1 MTMRR
6 GRSLFLLASLAL
18 LLPSCG
24 AGVPAVIRDEQSRT
38 PPGVVTVVFFTD
50 FQCPYCRRTHAAL
63 TAVLAD
69 PPGGARVRV
78 VLRHVPLSM
87 HPDAPAAA
95 RAAIC
100 AEALPAYDDYVR
112 ALYASNDLGDA
123 SNEELAVERGAN
135 RDTFHACVAA
145 SSTEARIKSD
155 THRLDELGGDGVP
168 LLYVGRRRMDGSQ
181 TRRDL
186 EAAIAAAARDLPGAR
201 E

>member
-1 MTMRR
+1 MTRRR
-6 GRSLFLLASLAL
+6 GRTLCFLAAFAL
-18 LLPSCG
+18 SLPSCG
-24 AGVPAVIRDEQSRT
+24 ASVPAVIRDEQSRT

-63 TAVLAD
+63 AAVLAD
-69 PPGGARVRV
+69 PPPGARVRV

-100 AEALPAYDDYVR
+100 AEGLAAYEDYVR
-112 ALYASNDLGDA
+112 ALYASSDLGDA
-123 SNEELAVERGAN
+123 SNEDLAVERGAN
-135 RDTFHACVAA
+135 REKFHACVGDPATAA
-145 SSTEARIKSD
+145 RTESD
-155 THRLDELGGDGVP
+155 THRLDALGGDGVP

-186 EAAIAAAARDLPGAR
+186 AAAIAAAARELP
-201 E
+201 

>member
-1 MTMRR
+1 MRR
-6 GRSLFLLASLAL
+6 GRTLIFLASLAL
-18 LLPSCG
+18 SLPSCG
-24 AGVPAVIRDEQSRT
+24 ASVPAVIRDEQSRT

-63 TAVLAD
+63 AAVLAD
-69 PPGGARVRV
+69 PPAGVRVRV

-100 AEALPAYDDYVR
+100 AEALPAYEDYLR
-112 ALYASNDLGDA
+112 ALYASNDLGEA

-135 RDTFHACVAA
+135 RETFHACVADPA
-145 SSTEARIKSD
+145 TAARIASD
-155 THRLDELGGDGVP
+155 TRRLDELGGDGVP

-186 EAAIAAAARDLPGAR
+186 ASAIMAAASELSEMR
-201 E
+201 